1 MENKAIFL
9 DRDGVINVDKGYVY
23 KVEDVEFV
31 NGIFDALKKV
41 ANNYRLIIVTNQ
53 SGIAR
58 GYYTESQFLD
68 VMDFI
73 IQKFKEHG
81 IKIDS
86 YYYCPHHPS
95 AAVIEKY
102 LRDCKCRKPKPG
114 MLLKAAEDK
123 GIILEESYM
132 IGDKV
137 SDAEVGIATGCRSIL
152 IKVDETE
159 LTNLRSS
166 SNLEKV
172 VVVNDIHE
180 AVNYILSEEDN

>member
-1 MENKAIFL
+1 MKNKAIFL

-23 KVEDVEFV
+23 KVEDIEFV
-31 NGIFDALKKV
+31 DGIFEALKKV
-41 ANNYRLIIVTNQ
+41 TDKYRLIIVTNQ

-58 GYYTESQFLD
+58 GYYTESQFFK

-73 IQKFKEHG
+73 IHKFEDNG
-81 IKIDS
+81 IKVDG

-95 AAVIEKY
+95 AAVIERY
-102 LRDCKCRKPKPG
+102 LHDCKCRKPKPG

-123 GIILEESYM
+123 GIILAESYM
-132 IGDKV
+132 IGDKI
-137 SDAEVGIATGCRSIL
+137 SDAEAGIAAGCRSIL

-180 AVNYILSEEDN
+180 AVDYILSEEDN